1 MSAALDLSERDIE
14 RETVPA
20 PVRPAATDAASA
32 GSRSSRKEREDAAAG
47 LRRIDI
53 DIGVD
58 VESGVRPG
66 QVAHAYVEHA
76 GPKRAYM
83 RIGLTSAVRETLRAF
98 KLEGDFLEEAVRR
111 IAADDEA
118 LLPRDLIIVASVLCF
133 SSLFAVGVVKGRA
146 TRSSQLRSGLENVV
160 LGGLGAALCYGIGA
174 LAGSGAARAP

>member
-83 RIGLTSAVRETLRAF
+83 RDIILIGLTSA
-98 KLEGDFLEEAVRR
+98 
-111 IAADDEA
+111 IAGAISMGLGEY
-118 LLPRDLIIVASVLCF
+118 L
-133 SSLFAVGVVKGRA
+133 A
-146 TRSSQLRSGLENVV
+146 TRSRTSAMTDGEIKLEKDVR
-160 LGGLGAALCYGIGA
+160 
-174 LAGSGAARAP
+174 AARPTCASTVRRRSPRNFMMVTEFGQSEDDLRRPWKASWRGGEGGF